1 MNNAIYKLSS
11 HFFNDKLNL
20 ETLNKMGIENL
31 YNFYQQG
38 SKILNYNID
47 INKDEFQNIFELIN
61 KVLILRVSF
70 DDCYKI
76 EKHYLK
82 LLMADAR
89 DGNIVDVRWFIEHA
103 WYLCV
108 GISSEIDTNK
118 YKDCILFIQS
128 QLIKQFCIKEKTSER
143 ISRKIYTRFLT
154 K

>member
-11 HFFNDKLNL
+11 LFFKDKLNL

-70 DDCYKI
+70 DD
-76 EKHYLK
+76 
-82 LLMADAR
+82 
-89 DGNIVDVRWFIEHA
+89 
-103 WYLCV
+103 
-108 GISSEIDTNK
+108 
-118 YKDCILFIQS
+118 
-128 QLIKQFCIKEKTSER
+128 
-143 ISRKIYTRFLT
+143 
-154 K
+154 